1 MKKRILSI
9 LLSVTL
15 LCGSAAA
22 GAETV
27 LAAPADQA
35 SGPQREY
42 PAGRLPLE
50 VKELPEEAVSEDSYF
65 EPTEPAGKTDGKAN
79 TKSAVYNHPWD
90 KYSNYYF
97 YNKMTNTQR
106 AFYDSLDKMCR
117 NYLETN
123 RSAAQFISNGRTM
136 YYTGLISASGLTKQD
151 IWDVLDMFRFSNPQ
165 YYFLSN
171 VSWSSGNAVGIGI
184 YRAFVSGTAR
194 KLATNKVQSQL
205 DTWGREVAKG
215 RTDFE
220 KARIAHDLI
229 NNKVSY
235 NYDFYTGNLD
245 EEAAFT
251 QSAYSAICMDKTVC
265 AGYSQAYQMLCNS
278 AGVDTVSVTSKTH
291 QWNKVRLGDSWYN
304 VDCTWD
310 DYDDEESGE
319 SAVYYDFFARSDAVY
334 DEIDRTDPN
343 YYGSH
348 EEEDFWGN
356 LPPACTLDSGSTYE
370 APGTLPVIEEKTADP
385 VISYEKAARTATLSC
400 ETKGADIYYSLD
412 GTTPSPSS
420 VKCRLYN
427 GKAFKADGSFQI
439 RAVAVADAHLDSSSA
454 DTGKMDVPP
463 IIQIQ
468 FKGNG
473 ATSGTMQSCTYDGLK
488 ADTIFSLPA
497 NKFKRTGY
505 TFAGWNTKANGT
517 GTKYANKQSLKNLA
531 SQSSGKV
538 ILYAQWKKVK
548 YKITYHLK
556 GGKNSKKNPSYYYYT
571 TKTIKLQKATRKN
584 YTFKGW
590 YADKKYR
597 SKVTSIKK
605 GSTGNKAL
613 YAKWVKKK

>member
-15 LCGSAAA
+15 LCGSIAA

-27 LAAPADQA
+27 LAAPIDQT

-42 PAGRLPLE
+42 PAGRLSLE
-50 VKELPEEAVSEDSYF
+50 VKELPDEAVSEDSYF
-65 EPTEPAGKTDGKAN
+65 EFDDNEGKTSGKADK
-79 TKSAVYNHPWD
+79 KSAVYNHPWD

-97 YNKMTNTQR
+97 YNKMTATQR
-106 AFYDSLDKMCR
+106 TFYDALDKMCR

-123 RSAAQFISNGRTM
+123 RRAASFVSNGRTV
-136 YYTGLISASGLTKQD
+136 YYTGLISTTGLTTQGV
-151 IWDVLDMFRFSNPQ
+151 WDVLDIFRFSNPQ

-184 YRAFVSGTAR
+184 YRAFANGADRS
-194 KLATNKVQSQL
+194 LATNKVQSQL
-205 DTWGREVAKG
+205 DAWGIQVAKG

-220 KARIAHDLI
+220 KAKIAHDLI
-229 NNKVSY
+229 NQKVSY
-235 NYDFYTGNLD
+235 NNDFYGDID
-245 EEAAFT
+245 EESAFT

-265 AGYSQAYQMLCNS
+265 AGYAQAYQMLCNS
-278 AGVDTVSVTSKTH
+278 AGVDTISVTSEVH

-319 SAVYYDFFARSDAVY
+319 SAVFYDFFARSDAVY
-334 DEIDRTDPN
+334 DEIDRVEPG
-343 YYGSH
+343 YYDSH
-348 EEEDFWGN
+348 KEEAFWDN
-356 LPPACTLDSGSTYE
+356 LLPACTLDSGSTYD
-370 APGTLPVIEEKTADP
+370 APGALPVIEEKTAEP
-385 VISYEKAARTATLSC
+385 VISYEEAARTATISC
-400 ETKGADIYYSLD
+400 ETKDADIYYSLD
-412 GTTPSPSS
+412 GTQPSPSS

-427 GKAFKADGSFQI
+427 GKAFKAEGAFQI
-439 RAVAVADAHLDSSSA
+439 RAVAVADAHLDSDNV

-468 FKGNG
+468 FKANG

-488 ADTIFSLPA
+488 ADTISNLPA

-517 GTKYANKQSLKNLA
+517 GTSYTNKQSVTKLA
-531 SQSSGKV
+531 SQSSGTLT
-538 ILYAQWKKVK
+538 LYAQWKKVK
-548 YKITYHLK
+548 YKITYKLK
-556 GGKNSKKNPSYYYYT
+556 GGKNSKKNPSSYYYT
-571 TKTIKLQKATRKN
+571 TKTIKLQNATRKN

-597 SKVTSIKK
+597 TKVTSIKK
-605 GSTGNKAL
+605 GSTGNKTL